1 MAQCMTPFEVQI
13 ETNRHTVPCGKCPA
27 CYARRISHWS
37 FRLMEEDKIS
47 SSSLFLTL
55 TYNTDH
61 VPINA
66 EGWMT
71 LQKRDLQLYFKR
83 LRKANSQKLKY
94 FAVGEYGG
102 KTERPHYHII
112 LFNAKEKTIQHAWR
126 KNEQQIGEIHFG
138 KVSEASVGYTLKYMA
153 KLGKIPKHAKDTRQK
168 EFQIMSKGL
177 GQTYIKKLRDWHHAD
192 IEQRMYCNLKDG
204 KKISMP
210 RYYKDKIY
218 NTEQR
223 GKLKAYHT
231 QKIQDE
237 KTALEQNP
245 ELLTIIQQRNAS
257 FEVEFKKLKVS
268 QNQRK
273 N

>member
-1 MAQCMTPFEVQI
+1 
-13 ETNRHTVPCGKCPA
+13 
-27 CYARRISHWS
+27 
-37 FRLMEEDKIS
+37 MEEEKIS

-55 TYNTDH
+55 TYNTDN
-61 VPINA
+61 VPINK

-71 LQKRDLQLYFKR
+71 LHKRDLQLYFKR
-83 LRKANSQKLKY
+83 LRKANSQQLKY
-94 FAVGEYGG
+94 FAVGEYGA

-112 LFNAKEKTIQHAWR
+112 LFNAKEKTIQHAWT
-126 KNEQQIGEIHFG
+126 KNEKPIGEIHFG

-153 KLGKIPKHAKDTRQK
+153 KLGKIPKHAKDTRCK

-177 GQTYIKKLRDWHHAD
+177 GKAYIEKLRNWHHAD
-192 IEQRMYCNLKDG
+192 IEERMYCNLLDG

-218 NTEQR
+218 NTDQR

-231 QKIQDE
+231 QKIQEE

-245 ELLTIIQQRNAS
+245 ELLNIIKQRNAS
-257 FEVEFKKLKVS
+257 FDVEFKKLKLS
-268 QNQRK
+268 QNKRK

>member
-1 MAQCMTPFEVQI
+1 MAQCMTPFEIQV
-13 ETNRHTVPCGKCPA
+13 ETNRHTVPCGKCPN
-27 CYARRISHWS
+27 CYKRRISHWS
-37 FRLMEEDKIS
+37 FRLMEEDKVS
-47 SSSLFLTL
+47 ASSLFITL
-55 TYNTDH
+55 TYDTDN
-61 VPINA
+61 VPINT

-71 LQKRDLQLYFKR
+71 LELTDLQKYFKR
-83 LRKANSQKLKY
+83 LRKNNPLKLRY
-94 FAVGEYGG
+94 FAVGEYGS

-112 LFNAKEKTIQHAWR
+112 LFNADEKTINKSWN
-126 KNEQQIGEIHFG
+126 KGEIHIG

-153 KLGKIPKHAKDTRQK
+153 KLGKIPKHAKDTRKK

-177 GQTYIKKLRDWHHAD
+177 GKSYIKKLLSWHHSD
-192 IEQRMYCNLKDG
+192 IEERMYCNLKDG

-231 QKIQDE
+231 QKIQEE

-245 ELLTIIQQRNAS
+245 DLLNIIQSRNAS
-257 FEVEFKKLKVS
+257 FEVEFKKLKNS
-268 QNQRK
+268 QNARK